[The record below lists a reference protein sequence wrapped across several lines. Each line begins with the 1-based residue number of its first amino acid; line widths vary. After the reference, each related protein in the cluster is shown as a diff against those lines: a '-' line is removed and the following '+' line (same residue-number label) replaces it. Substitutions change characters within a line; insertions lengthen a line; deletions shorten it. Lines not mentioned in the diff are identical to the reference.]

1 MLFPLPACIQV
12 LNGGVIQREATY
24 PQEQSPG
31 SEIILREEQAVKQRG
46 VNLFSKQLTSFAT
59 ERGEV

>member
-24 PQEQSPG
+24 PQEQSSG
-31 SEIILREEQAVKQRG
+31 SEIIPGGGAG
-46 VNLFSKQLTSFAT
+46 SKT
-59 ERGEV
+59 ERS